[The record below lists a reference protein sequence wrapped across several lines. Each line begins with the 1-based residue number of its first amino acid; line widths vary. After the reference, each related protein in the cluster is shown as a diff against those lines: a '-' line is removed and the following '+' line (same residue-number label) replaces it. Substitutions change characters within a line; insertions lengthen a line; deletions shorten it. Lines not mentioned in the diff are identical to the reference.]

1 MSQPREDKLVQEIRF
16 NEKYAHLFYSEYIPE
31 KYEADSLPTIK
42 KKTLFTQDYINRI
55 IADGGVVAGILPPN
69 CRYIEELENGYI
81 VVVEE
86 PPAYRTIKTEF
97 GMEKELTR
105 LKADGKLKMY
115 GLQNWRKENPTRPYS
130 FTLAFPY
137 VIFIFYITKYNEIH
151 NGQIYLRTQQMSGMS
166 DYLLKTPSTNIAETQ
181 NICFGSHVRG
191 QQQSF
196 TAAIQHA
203 IMTWWSAVFN
213 SDYTYNYH
221 AYQEIPVLNSYIEW
235 AYMSQVNPMFIY
247 NADWIKMD
255 STIGQQIEST
265 KRYLCL
271 RGKKT
276 MGYKELA
283 QMFHSPQDT
292 GVEIKATPK
301 SKSTVK
307 LFYDIAQGTY
317 LDSST
322 NLNVGDSF
330 ETKSGK
336 MAFVDSFL
344 GFADGSDI
352 RYIQIDIEGCKSL
365 LKVTET
371 SRKYL
376 ATQIIKQRRADEVV
390 LPNGVAIKPKDIVA
404 MKVGSGEIYRKVEY
418 IRKSRGMEG
427 SDILEV
433 KMGNNYYLSSN
444 MEATIFNIEAPE
456 IDGIKLTEKEQ
467 YIIMGDLT
475 HTGSITTGYRMKYHS
490 IDVSGQN
497 LVARFLNAH
506 PDLKSH
512 DRTVQLSSSSGRR
525 IIYHIDEVKKLSGLF
540 RVGRKL
546 HIMMDGITLNPKSD
560 VSWGVNGILIYDPN
574 YSMSQLKGKY
584 TKQLIKNDRF
594 FIEGADFD
602 TEFVIG
608 DKVVIA
614 NWENPLDV
622 LTVKML
628 QGFKYDE
635 NTGDIYFILIDKE
648 GKLSESQYVDGSRG
662 IINTGKIRKVTNQV
676 ENLSAGMKI
685 QATSA
690 GIPCFPKKDINIIVA
705 FIIDTNREPL
715 VLCSNGCTLWYS
727 DVVEHFKKIKLK
739 SKQWPK
745 LDHAPMDLSKIKFQ
759 AGDII
764 NGQKD
769 YKTNFGYL
777 LYGPSATR
785 ALRAMPAEHI
795 GGYPESYSLD
805 RYMTRECRL
814 DCIPAPRIISAKIE
828 EVGILRGVLD
838 LHSYDVYENQLSTR
852 YINQRRA

>member
-1 MSQPREDKLVQEIRF
+1 MAEPRQDNLVQEIRF

-55 IADGGVVAGILPPN
+55 VSDGGVEGGILPPN
-69 CRYIEELENGYI
+69 CRYIEELEKGYI

-86 PPAYRTIKTEF
+86 PPAYRTIKTEL
-97 GMEKELTR
+97 GMDNELTR
-105 LKADGKLKMY
+105 LKEDGKLKMY
-115 GLQNWRKENPTRPYS
+115 GLQNWRNENPTRPYT

-137 VIFIFYITKYNEIH
+137 VIFIFYITKYNEVH
-151 NGQIYLRTQQMSGMS
+151 EGQIYLRTQQMSGMS
-166 DYLLKTPSTNIAETQ
+166 DYLLKTPATNIADSQ
-181 NICFGSHVRG
+181 RICFGSYIRG

-203 IMTWWSAVFN
+203 IMTWWAASFN
-213 SDYTYNYH
+213 ADYTYNYH
-221 AYQEIPVLNSYIEW
+221 AYKNIPILNSYIEW

-247 NADWIKMD
+247 NADWIKMEA
-255 STIGQQIEST
+255 TIGQQIENT

-271 RGKKT
+271 RGKRT
-276 MGYKELA
+276 LGYKELA
-283 QMFHSPQDT
+283 DMFYSPQET
-292 GVEIKATPK
+292 GESIKPTSR
-301 SKSTVK
+301 SKTTIK

-317 LDSST
+317 LDSKT
-322 NLNVGDSF
+322 DLNVGDSF
-330 ETKSGK
+330 ETKNGK

-344 GFADGSDI
+344 GFADGSEVK
-352 RYIQIDIEGCKSL
+352 YIQIDIEGRKSL
-365 LKVTET
+365 LKVTES

-376 ATQIIKQRRADEVV
+376 AKQIIKQRRADKVV
-390 LPNGVAIKPKDIVA
+390 LPSGVSIKPKDIVA
-404 MKVGSGEIYRKVEY
+404 MKVGSSEIYRKVEY

-427 SDILEV
+427 EDILEV

-444 MEATIFNIEAPE
+444 LDATIFNIDFPE
-456 IDGIKLTEKEQ
+456 IDGIKLNKKDQ
-467 YIIMGDLT
+467 YIIIGDVT
-475 HTGSITTGYRMKYHS
+475 HSGGITNGFRMHYRS

-497 LVARFLNAH
+497 LVAKFLNAH
-506 PDLKSH
+506 PELKTH
-512 DRTVQLSSSSGRR
+512 DRTVSLSSSSGRR
-525 IIYHIDEVKKLSGLF
+525 VIYHIDEVKKLSGVF

-546 HIMMDGITLNPKSD
+546 HIIADSKLNPKPD
-560 VSWGVNGILIYDPN
+560 VSWGVNGILVHDAN
-574 YSMSQLKGKY
+574 YSMRQLKGTH
-584 TKQLIKNDRF
+584 TKQLIENDRF
-594 FIEGADFD
+594 FVEGPDFD

-608 DKVVIA
+608 DKVVVA

-628 QGFKYDE
+628 QGFKYNE
-635 NTGDIYFILIDKE
+635 STGDIHFILIDKE
-648 GKLSESQYVDGSRG
+648 EKLSESKYVDGYRG
-662 IINTGKIRKVTNQV
+662 IISTGKIRKVTNQV

-705 FIIDTNREPL
+705 FVIDTNKEPL

-727 DVVEHFKKIKLK
+727 DVVEYFKKIKLK
-739 SKQWPK
+739 SKNWPK

-777 LYGPSATR
+777 LYGPSTTR
-785 ALRAMPAEHI
+785 ALRAMPAEYI
-795 GGYPESYSLD
+795 GSYPESYSLD

-814 DCIPAPRIISAKIE
+814 DCIPAPRVISAKIE
-828 EVGILRGVLD
+828 EVGILRGLLD

-852 YINQRRA
+852 YLNQRRA